1 VTSPRI
7 VCLYAGPAHDCP
19 ECGGY
24 SRQGGLCSDECADT
38 RAARLTAQEAAEAAR
53 RHEEE
58 VFGRA
63 VGQLLY
69 FGFTEAEADQLLR
82 GIT

>member
-1 VTSPRI
+1 VTSPV
-7 VCLYAGPAHDCP
+7 VCLYMGPAHDCP
-19 ECGGY
+19 ECGGW

-38 RAARLTAQEAAEAAR
+38 RAARLTAQEAAQAAR

-63 VGQLLY
+63 ARRLLDL
-69 FGFTEAEADQLLR
+69 GFTEAEADQLLQ
-82 GIT
+82 GMT

>member
-1 VTSPRI
+1 MTSPF
-7 VCLYAGPAHDCP
+7 VCLYRGMAHDCP

-24 SRQGGLCSDECADT
+24 SRHGGVCSDACAESKAI
-38 RAARLTAQEAAEAAR
+38 RFGEHRREIEAR

-63 VGQLLY
+63 VVRLLAL
-69 FGFTEAEADQLLR
+69 GFTEDEADQLLS
-82 GIT
+82 GLT

>member
-7 VCLYAGPAHDCP
+7 VCLYAGLEHDCP
-19 ECGGY
+19 ECGGF
-24 SRQGGLCSDECADT
+24 SRHGGVCSDAC
-38 RAARLTAQEAAEAAR
+38 AEAKAIRFGEHRAVEEAR
-53 RHEEE
+53 RDEEE

-63 VGQLLY
+63 VGLLLY

-82 GIT
+82 GMT